1 MYFIQDKDIKMK
13 ITRRQIRRI
22 IKEAVEAS
30 DQDKEAAFAIIYTSD
45 YIQGYMGRA
54 YNAFYQ
60 YRDFFNKTQEQ
71 RKQVSEYQG
80 RFLKF
85 IDALEKLTNAIM
97 DPVFTLDVEL
107 DGLDTPERDS
117 IEREGSDT
125 AALDFG
131 ESVYKGIEEINK
143 LVNEQTPI
151 GMSVNAALAH
161 LPTEMLNDSG
171 FNANHFNQK
180 VQVILDMMN
189 DDEILEVMDELEDFI
204 R

>member
-1 MYFIQDKDIKMK
+1 MK

-45 YIQGYMGRA
+45 YIQGYMERA
-54 YNAFYQ
+54 YNAFFQ
-60 YRDFFNKTQEQ
+60 YREFFNKTQEQ

-97 DPVFTLDVEL
+97 DPIFTLDVEL

-117 IEREGSDT
+117 IEREGRDT
-125 AALDFG
+125 AELDFG
-131 ESVYKGIEEINK
+131 ESIYKGIEEINK
-143 LVNEQTPI
+143 LVKEQTPI
-151 GMSVNAALAH
+151 GMSVNAALEH
-161 LPTEMLNDSG
+161 FDGEMLNIAG
-171 FNANHFNQK
+171 FNASHFARK
-180 VQVILDMMN
+180 LQVILDMMN
-189 DDEILEVMDELEDFI
+189 NDEILEVMDELEDFI

>member
-1 MYFIQDKDIKMK
+1 MMK
-13 ITRRQIRRI
+13 ITRRHIRRI

-30 DQDKEAAFAIIYTSD
+30 DKDKEAAFAIIYTSD
-45 YIQGYMGRA
+45 YIQAYMERV

-71 RKQVSEYQG
+71 RKQVSEYQA
-80 RFLKF
+80 RFLTF
-85 IDALEKLTNAIM
+85 VDALEKLTNAIM
-97 DPVFTLDVEL
+97 DPIFTLDSEL

-117 IEREGSDT
+117 IEREGKDT
-125 AALDFG
+125 AELDFG

-161 LPTEMLNDSG
+161 FPTEMLNAAG
-171 FNANHFNQK
+171 FNANHFNRKLQA
-180 VQVILDMMN
+180 VLDMMN
-189 DDEILEVMDELEDFI
+189 NDDILEVMDRLEDFTL
-204 R
+204 